1 MVACTS
7 CGRDLCNRFGECFWL
22 TAKHPGVNKTNTP
35 WIESTAAKAYLGAVK
50 DPKAGT
56 TVTAVPIVLPA
67 TLKLPSFDEKTWTAY
82 MQQWAVYREG
92 KKQNPNSGGSSS
104 SSSSSSNQGGRGGGR
119 GGRGGRGRGRGKET
133 TIDPL
138 LHLAQAVYDSPDPA
152 PKKDADWSYYC
163 RTVDPKARTN
173 RDYLRDNPYP
183 VIDLILQPQQ
193 AERHIDEELH
203 AKCLIDGGAG
213 GNNYMSPDIAD
224 LLVDRGSKPTSSM
237 IVTKSPLESGSHPCH
252 FSLHITCLFFD
263 ELSLKNETV
272 NLTFHVLE
280 LDCEYDVIIGNT
292 DSVQH
297 GLLFRLHNQLFGTT
311 AEAALA
317 QARQQVRPSPS
328 IPNKGGDSSFLGY
341 VQASQ
346 RKNVRIPLSDLMD
359 KTDPGQEYPADLY
372 PDEEWD
378 NPWDPFQNTG
388 TSEIPTDIAGDPETV
403 LEIQALL
410 REHKH
415 IFARELNAIPAD
427 VEPIVLKVDDEQ
439 WKSKKNS
446 GHPRP
451 QSQIRK
457 AETLRQIRLMLAQ
470 GLILPSEAVYYSQV
484 LLCPKPNGAWRFCVD
499 YRALNKC
506 SERESWPLPNI
517 EAMLHRIGDARPRY
531 FAVMDATKGF
541 FQTPMALASQIFTAF
556 ICFAG
561 VYQWL
566 RCPMGLKGAPG
577 YFQRQLSLVFIAAG
591 LLYLGLEL
599 YIDDI
604 IVYGHTKE
612 EFMSRLRRTFI
623 VLRDKRI
630 TLNPDKCK
638 FGYNKVEYVGHTIDE
653 TGLDFT
659 EKKKNKVLNF
669 PVPVLSKHLK
679 SFLGLCNY
687 FRDHVPKYSTRVK
700 PLLDLLLNYDKHRK
714 LVWTDESEA
723 AFYEVRDAVA
733 TCVKLFFMHH
743 DDPNYEVV
751 LCTDASAYGLGGY
764 LCQRHK
770 ETGHETPI
778 QFISGTFT
786 KEQLRWSTNEKEAYA
801 VFYCLLKLRHLL
813 RDIQFVLLTDHK
825 NLIYIND
832 CASDKVARWKLFTQ
846 EFDALIEH
854 LPGVENRIADNFSRL
869 CVILRPRTEKS
880 TPKAYRDSLQ
890 QTILYPSAAV
900 ATLMLLNTSNPHD
913 IASTSEVYSSID
925 KKEMKLLAQYH
936 NDITGHHG
944 VARTI
949 DKLKSHFNKQKPMPR
964 LHEKVRAFIKHC
976 PCCQKM
982 NQLRI
987 PIQTL
992 GFTAATYT
1000 PMERINIDT
1009 IGPLPADSHGN
1020 IYIIVIIDCFSRWIR
1035 LIPCS
1040 DVTAETAAR
1049 TALLPWLCDYGTP
1062 EVILSDNGTQFVN
1075 HLWTALS
1082 EIVGTTLRQT
1092 TPYSKEENTIVER
1105 SNKEVMRHLRNI
1117 LFDRNIEIADWGLY
1131 VPMVQRIFNATEIE
1145 SIKTSPGQIIYGNS
1159 IQLDRRLFEVTKTV
1173 AQEGPLHL
1181 SKYIDTLLQQQLHI
1195 IHLAQKHQIG
1205 KDKAHIFKKSEA
1217 VTLPTEYTIGSYV
1230 LLEYPPGGLRRGPP
1244 NKLMPFLEG
1253 PFKVVNQYGTRYTL
1267 QNLLNGET
1275 RDVHVS
1281 RIRPYLSTSDTS
1293 LEKMRSIAV
1302 KDHHEFVVDTVLEHT
1317 GNPKKKSE
1325 LLFKIRW
1332 QGYTE
1337 EHDSW
1342 EPWKNLRLVDKL
1354 HDYLRNNG
1362 MAKLVP
1368 KTDDIVDA
1376 LILTSEF
1383 INANT
1388 SIPDV
1393 SVSQEAE
1400 KEEADVPTSDPTRK
1414 RRASHRSRNSRSRKQ
1429 VRFADSG

>member
-1 MVACTS
+1 
-7 CGRDLCNRFGECFWL
+7 
-22 TAKHPGVNKTNTP
+22 
-35 WIESTAAKAYLGAVK
+35 
-50 DPKAGT
+50 
-56 TVTAVPIVLPA
+56 
-67 TLKLPSFDEKTWTAY
+67 
-82 MQQWAVYREG
+82 
-92 KKQNPNSGGSSS
+92 
-104 SSSSSSNQGGRGGGR
+104 
-119 GGRGGRGRGRGKET
+119 
-133 TIDPL
+133 
-138 LHLAQAVYDSPDPA
+138 
-152 PKKDADWSYYC
+152 
-163 RTVDPKARTN
+163 
-173 RDYLRDNPYP
+173 
-183 VIDLILQPQQ
+183 
-193 AERHIDEELH
+193 
-203 AKCLIDGGAG
+203 
-213 GNNYMSPDIAD
+213 
-224 LLVDRGSKPTSSM
+224 
-237 IVTKSPLESGSHPCH
+237 
-252 FSLHITCLFFD
+252 
-263 ELSLKNETV
+263 
-272 NLTFHVLE
+272 
-280 LDCEYDVIIGNT
+280 
-292 DSVQH
+292 
-297 GLLFRLHNQLFGTT
+297 
-311 AEAALA
+311 
-317 QARQQVRPSPS
+317 
-328 IPNKGGDSSFLGY
+328 
-341 VQASQ
+341 
-346 RKNVRIPLSDLMD
+346 MD
-359 KTDPGQEYPADLY
+359 KSDPGQEFPADLY

-378 NPWDPFQNTG
+378 NPWDPFQKTG
-388 TSEIPTDIAGDPETV
+388 TSELPTDIQGDPETV

-410 REHKH
+410 REHKS
-415 IFARELNAIPAD
+415 IFSRELNAIPAD
-427 VEPIVLKVDDEQ
+427 VEPIVLTVDNDQ
-439 WKSKKNS
+439 WKTKKNS

-470 GLILPSEAVYYSQV
+470 GLIKPSEAVYYSQV
-484 LLCPKPNGAWRFCVD
+484 LLAPKPNGAWRFCVD

-612 EFMSRLRRTFI
+612 EFMSRLRRTFQ

-653 TGLDFT
+653 SGLDFSET
-659 EKKKNKVLNF
+659 KKNKVLNF

-700 PLLDLLLNYDKHRK
+700 PLLDLLQNYDKHRK

-770 ETGHETPI
+770 ETGLETPI

-801 VFYCLLKLRHLL
+801 VFFCLLKLRHLL

-869 CVILRPRTEKS
+869 CVILRPRTDKI

-900 ATLMLLNTSNPHD
+900 ATLSLLNTSNPHD
-913 IASTSEVYSSID
+913 IASTSEVYSTID

-936 NDITGHHG
+936 NETTGHHG
-944 VARTI
+944 VSRTI
-949 DKLKSHFNKQKPMPR
+949 DKLKSHFKKQKPMPR
-964 LHEKVRAFIKHC
+964 LQEKVRAFIKHC

-1035 LIPCS
+1035 LIPCT

-1117 LFDRNIEIADWGLY
+1117 LFDRNIDIADWGLY

-1145 SIKTSPGQIIYGNS
+1145 SIQTSPGQIIYGNS
-1159 IQLDRRLFEVTKTV
+1159 IQLDRRLFDVTKSV
-1173 AQEGPLHL
+1173 AQQGPLHL

-1205 KDKAHIFKKSEA
+1205 KDQAHIFKKSEA
-1217 VTLPTEYTIGSYV
+1217 VTIPTEYTIGSYV
-1230 LLEYPPGGLRRGPP
+1230 LLEYPTGGLRRGPP

-1281 RIRPYLSTSDTS
+1281 RIRPYLNTSDTS

-1302 KDHHEFVVDTVLEHT
+1302 RDHHEFVVDTVLEHT
-1317 GNPKKKSE
+1317 GDPKKKSE
-1325 LLFKIRW
+1325 LSFKVRW
-1332 QGYTE
+1332 QGYTD

-1376 LILTSEF
+1376 LILTPEF
-1383 INANT
+1383 LQSNT

-1393 SVSQEAE
+1393 SVPQEAE
-1400 KEEADVPTSDPTRK
+1400 KEEADVPTSDPTTRK
-1414 RRASHRSRNSRSRKQ
+1414 RRSEQRSLKSRSRKQ